1 MNTFWRFIGTRL
13 PWSRHD
19 SIVIP
24 LQDEKTESSSSW
36 KEREV
41 TWKDVTDG
49 LDILCLIVSYVLILI
64 LGIFKLSLMLS

>member
-1 MNTFWRFIGTRL
+1 M
-13 PWSRHD
+13 
-19 SIVIP
+19 P

-49 LDILCLIVSYVLILI
+49 LDILCLIVSYVNVIMSTPW
-64 LGIFKLSLMLS
+64 KVCPNKSPESVHLSIVFSIVKC